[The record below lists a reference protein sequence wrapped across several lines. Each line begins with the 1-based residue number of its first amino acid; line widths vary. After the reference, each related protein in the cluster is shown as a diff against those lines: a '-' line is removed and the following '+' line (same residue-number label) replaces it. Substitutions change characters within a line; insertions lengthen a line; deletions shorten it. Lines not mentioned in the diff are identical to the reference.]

1 MALFLKIRN
10 ASISQCECMFFFVCL
25 VWFFNV
31 LETVDLKMLENEEG
45 RLNIIIFVGVF
56 FQFLLTYLSVE
67 LTFVHIAV
75 STVFMVSVVYC

>member
-1 MALFLKIRN
+1 MLVYHNVN
-10 ASISQCECMFFFVCL
+10 ACFFVCL

-56 FQFLLTYLSVE
+56 SQFHLTYLSVE
-67 LTFVHIAV
+67 LTFVHLAV